1 MLVTLNK
8 LKENLGITSSDYDA
22 FLTSQIAFISE
33 TVEAYCARKFQQA
46 NYVETFYK
54 DDWLKENNEIN
65 KKLKLYCFPVISV
78 TEVREFSDPNDL
90 VGELVTNYRLH
101 PQTGFLTRTD
111 QDSWYYGP
119 NYFYTGNDVI
129 RVTYVGGYAT
139 VPEVIQQT
147 VISIVGERFNKKKS
161 GIDLNFGSDVQR
173 ISIPG
178 AISIDFDYSLQNN
191 DRKTAF
197 GTILGNHVNVL
208 DYYRS
213 ERTLVHSSRLEY
225 YSVT

>member
-1 MLVTLNK
+1 MLVTLAK
-8 LKENLGITSSDYDA
+8 LKDTLGIVTSDYDS
-22 FLTSQIAFISE
+22 FLTSQIQFVSDAI
-33 TVEAYCARKFQQA
+33 EAYCSRKFEQG
-46 NYVETFYK
+46 NYVETFYREE
-54 DDWLKENNEIN
+54 WLKENNEIN
-65 KKLKLYCFPVISV
+65 KQLKLFCFPVISV
-78 TEVREFSDPNDL
+78 SEVKEFSGPNDL
-90 VGELVTNYRLH
+90 VGEAVTDFRLH
-101 PQTGFLTRTD
+101 PQTGLLTRFN
-111 QDSWYYGP
+111 QESWYYGA
-119 NYFYTGNDVI
+119 NSFYTGADTI

-139 VPEVIQQT
+139 VPEIIQQT
-147 VISIVGERFNKKKS
+147 VISIVGERYNKKKS
-161 GIDLNFGSDVQR
+161 GIDINFGSDVQR